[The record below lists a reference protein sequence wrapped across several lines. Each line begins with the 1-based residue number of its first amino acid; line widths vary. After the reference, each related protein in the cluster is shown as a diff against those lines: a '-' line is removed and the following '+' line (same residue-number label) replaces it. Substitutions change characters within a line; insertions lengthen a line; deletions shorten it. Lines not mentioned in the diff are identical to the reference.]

1 VDLKGKNK
9 NVNLVT
15 TSNAN
20 ERYGNLHTVLSMFQS
35 PSLWIDI
42 CANIHVCADIGMFS
56 FHQGLQGSSVLM
68 RNGSNAS
75 IHGVGTVDLK

>member
-9 NVNLVT
+9 NVNLMT

-20 ERYGNLHTVLSMFQS
+20 ERYGNLPTVLSMFQS

-42 CANIHVCADIGMFS
+42 CANIHMCADIGMFS
-56 FHQGLQGSSVLM
+56 SHQRLQGSFVLM
-68 RNGSNAS
+68 GNGSNAS
-75 IHGVGTVDLK
+75 IHDVSTVDLK